1 MTEIATRDGSG
12 LALRSDQEFWTDK
25 QRAALEQL
33 GVADASNADLAV
45 FLHVAQRSGLDPF
58 ARQVYM
64 IGRREKTRNDTWIT
78 KQTIQT
84 GIDGYRLIARRA
96 ADRAGEKFAEPQP
109 LWCGQ
114 DMQWLEAWPF
124 EDTPPAACKVTVY
137 RDGEPFGAVAMFH
150 EFCQRDRAGN
160 PTSMWRKMPANQLA
174 KCAEAQALRKAYPQE
189 LAGLYVDEEMQQADN
204 PARGPQRAPAAARV
218 TVDELDAA
226 GGSAQRY
233 EQIAQRHPHV
243 VDAEPAEPS
252 HPTSPEPV
260 GDQRPATR
268 QQVTKLILMLRDL
281 DVETDEDQ
289 HAWLSEELRRP
300 VTSRNDL
307 TRGEASTVI
316 EVLQTLIAARDAE
329 TDGAGG
335 GNGASS

>member
-25 QRAALEQL
+25 QRAALTQL

-58 ARQVYM
+58 ARQLYM
-64 IGRREKTRNDTWIT
+64 IGRKEKKNTPQGEQWVTR
-78 KQTIQT
+78 QTIQT

-96 ADRAGEKFAEPQP
+96 ADRAGEKLAEPQP

-124 EDTPPAACKVTVY
+124 DGPPAAAKVVVY
-137 RDGEPFGAVAMFH
+137 RDGEPFAGVVMFR
-150 EFCQRDRAGN
+150 EFVQLGRDGK
-160 PTSMWRKMPANQLA
+160 PMGLWRKMPANQLA

-189 LAGLYVDEEMQQADN
+189 LAGVYVDEEMQQADSA
-204 PARGPQRAPAAARV
+204 PQGPQRPETPRV
-218 TVDELDAA
+218 SVDEFTAP
-226 GGSAQRY
+226 R
-233 EQIAQRHPHV
+233 V
-243 VDAEPAEPS
+243 VDAEPVDVEPPQSAQPAEPS
-252 HPTSPEPV
+252 TSSSPDPV

-268 QQVTKLILMLRDL
+268 QQITKVILMLKDL
-281 DVETDEDQ
+281 DMESDEDQ

-300 VTSRNDL
+300 VGSRNDL
-307 TRGEASTVI
+307 TRAEASTVI
-316 EVLQTLIAARDAE
+316 DVLETMLAARGDLP
-329 TDGAGG
+329 GG
-335 GNGASS
+335 DS